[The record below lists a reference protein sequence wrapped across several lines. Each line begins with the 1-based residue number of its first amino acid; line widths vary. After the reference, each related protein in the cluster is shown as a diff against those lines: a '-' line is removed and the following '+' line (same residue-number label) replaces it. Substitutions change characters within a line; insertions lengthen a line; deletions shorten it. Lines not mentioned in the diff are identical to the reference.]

1 MSENGILI
9 CGEIIRGALDPK
21 TLELLGIGRRLADDL
36 GTDLSAVLVGVDLAQ
51 IADEVASYGAD
62 RVYRLENPLLERYN
76 SELWVEALQQLCGQ
90 INPNTILMLHSY
102 IGMEVAPKLAYRL
115 NTVLTSDCTSLEVDQ
130 SDGHL
135 LRTKPVYGGNAVA
148 VFKHK
153 EAPQFVTVRPRAMEP
168 AERNS
173 RKCEIIRIAPN
184 MDESIIKVESIETVK
199 EDAVE
204 LEKADV
210 IISGGRGIGG
220 TEGFEVIEELA
231 ELFRESFEN
240 VEVGASRPAV
250 DLGWIS
256 SNRQVGL
263 TGEKVSP
270 SLYMAVGISGAIQH
284 LVGITRAKRIVAI
297 NTDSKS
303 PIFDVAD
310 YGVVGDYQEVLPA
323 FMKKWRGLS

>member
-130 SDGHL
+130 SDDHL

-231 ELFRESFEN
+231 ELFRES
-240 VEVGASRPAV
+240 
-250 DLGWIS
+250 
-256 SNRQVGL
+256 
-263 TGEKVSP
+263 
-270 SLYMAVGISGAIQH
+270 
-284 LVGITRAKRIVAI
+284 
-297 NTDSKS
+297 
-303 PIFDVAD
+303 
-310 YGVVGDYQEVLPA
+310 
-323 FMKKWRGLS
+323 

>member
-130 SDGHL
+130 SDDHL

>member
-1 MSENGILI
+1 M
-9 CGEIIRGALDPK
+9 DPK

-130 SDGHL
+130 SDDHL